1 MTMLSSNASSREAC
15 PRRPPRSGTL
25 SCVLTVV
32 VAFLALVVVAV
43 HAHPSGGS
51 ARQGTAGIMLFRS
64 DSSPLS
70 SSSLLPRGLNEG
82 SGDATYYNVGLGAC
96 EVTNTDRD
104 LIAALNWKDF
114 GAYWPAKKSPACGS
128 CLLVS
133 VPSKPDIAPLKIQ
146 VQDKCPG
153 CKAGDLDLSPAAF
166 THFYPEGQGRF
177 PITWTRVSCDG
188 FSPLAPVEDDTDKD
202 ATNAVIANTAPSG
215 HRVALA
221 DTHLLRWSPASKSTA
236 TAAGAAAA
244 QASAVA
250 AAAAA
255 AAAASAPGAATAA
268 SAAQSVSG
276 DGAVPASLLDSP
288 SAVAAPLISYPG
300 FY

>member
-1 MTMLSSNASSREAC
+1 MLA
-15 PRRPPRSGTL
+15 
-25 SCVLTVV
+25 VM
-32 VAFLALVVVAV
+32 VALLALVVIAA

-51 ARQGTAGIMLFRS
+51 ARQGTAGMMRFRS
-64 DSSPLS
+64 DSGAGHSSSS

-82 SGDATYYNVGLGAC
+82 TGDATYYNVGLGAC

-133 VPSKPDIAPLKIQ
+133 VPSKPDISPLKIQ

-188 FSPLAPVEDDTDKD
+188 FSPLAPVEDDTEKD
-202 ATNAVIANTAPSG
+202 ATNAMIANTASSG
-215 HRVALA
+215 RRVVLA
-221 DTHLLRWSPASKSTA
+221 DTHLLRWSPARKNTA

-244 QASAVA
+244 QASA
-250 AAAAA
+250 
-255 AAAASAPGAATAA
+255 AAAASALGAATAA
-268 SAAQSVSG
+268 STAQQASG
-276 DGAVPASLLDSP
+276 DGAMPASLLDSP

-300 FY
+300 IY